1 MVVVDGALAFVVG
14 RYLEHTGDLEGH
26 CEQVDRGYEV
36 LSMVT
41 QFNIGDEVYLRGKI
55 EEIAINGNG
64 TLYSVKVDLEKDQYM
79 KHSNCAAYED
89 ELISADVEDFRRENP
104 NETGKH

>member
-1 MVVVDGALAFVVG
+1 MVVVDSAVAFVVG
-14 RYLEHTGDLEGH
+14 RYHEHIGNLEGH

-41 QFNIGDEVYLRGKI
+41 QFNIGDEVYLRGKV
-55 EEIAINGNG
+55 EEIAINSNG
-64 TLYSVKVDLEKDQYM
+64 TLYSVSVDLEKDQYL
-79 KHSNCAAYED
+79 KHSNCVAYEN

-104 NETGKH
+104 NG